1 MKVSGEKEQFASV
14 EKSSGKKRK
23 PAVSKNLV
31 IVESGAKAKTIEKIL
46 GPSFRVESC
55 YGHIK
60 DLPKKKLGVDI
71 EHNFEPTYQIIP
83 GRGKI
88 LKKLRALSEK
98 MDEIYLASDLD
109 REGEAISWHLSQ
121 ELKHPKKVRIV
132 FNQVTRDALKK
143 AIENPGEIDLNKVD
157 AQQGRRVLDRLV
169 GYKISPLLWKKVK
182 RGLSAGRV
190 QSVAVRLI
198 CEREEEIEKF
208 SSREYWTISAKFSSS
223 QRAASLEAK
232 LYSIQGKKAQ
242 IPREGQAHE
251 HAERIGKEAFQVA
264 GWEEK
269 EKARWPSPPFTTS
282 TLQQVAGYRLGFS
295 TARTMRLAQGL
306 YEGRDIGGK
315 ERVGLITYMR
325 TDSIRVAKEAQLEA
339 RNFLKKEFST
349 QFIPQRTPIYKN
361 RKSSQDAHEAIRPT
375 RISRTPALLKDHLSK
390 DHLKLYD
397 LIWKRFLASQMEKA
411 LMKISTVDIEGGE
424 YVFKA
429 QATEIRFPGFMAILK
444 EKADK
449 GSVLPSFKIGI
460 KLALEEIT
468 SRQEFTQSPSRY
480 TEASLVKTLE
490 EKGIGRPSTYAPTIS
505 TIRQRQYIILNR
517 GVLIPTS
524 LARLVNELLVE
535 NLPIILDTEFSARME
550 EGLDT
555 VESGKRKWN
564 DLVEEFYQH
573 FEKELR
579 VAESAM
585 RDIKKEGL
593 KTSKTMCERCGGTMI
608 LKFGRW
614 GEFLACSN
622 YPDCKNTM
630 PVMKKTGTECLS
642 SGCKGEVIE
651 RISNKGKVFF
661 GCSRFPECKFI
672 SAQEPI
678 PRKCPHCTSP
688 YLIRFKDGFKCPAC
702 RKLIKDEIV
711 TKRKIG
717 KIPYKIIKKSN
728 ETKIG

>member
-1 MKVSGEKEQFASV
+1 MKVSRKKSSLPV
-14 EKSSGKKRK
+14 VKKSSGKKRK
-23 PAVSKNLV
+23 PAVSKSLV

-60 DLPKKKLGVDI
+60 DLPKNKLGVDI
-71 EHNFEPTYQIIP
+71 ENSFEPTYQIIP
-83 GRGKI
+83 GREKI
-88 LKKLRALSEK
+88 LKKLRVLSEK
-98 MDEIYLASDLD
+98 MDKIYLASDLD
-109 REGEAISWHLSQ
+109 REGEAISWHLSK
-121 ELKHPKKVRIV
+121 ELKHPKKVRII

-143 AIENPGEIDLNKVD
+143 AIESPGDIDLNKVD

-190 QSVAVRLI
+190 QSVAVRII
-198 CEREEEIEKF
+198 CEREDEIEKF
-208 SSREYWTISAKFSSS
+208 SSREYWIISAKFSPPE
-223 QRAASLEAK
+223 RAISLEAK

-242 IPREGQAHE
+242 IPREEQAHE
-251 HAERIGKEAFQVA
+251 HAERIGRQAFQVA
-264 GWEEK
+264 GWEE
-269 EKARWPSPPFTTS
+269 EERARWPSPPLTTS
-282 TLQQVAGYRLGFS
+282 TLQQISGYRLGFS
-295 TARTMRLAQGL
+295 TAKTMRLAQNL
-306 YEGRDIGGK
+306 YEGQDVGEK

-325 TDSIRVAKEAQLEA
+325 TDSTRVAKEAQLEA
-339 RNFLKKEFST
+339 RDFLKKEFSKE
-349 QFIPQRTPIYKN
+349 FIPQRTPAYKN

-375 RISRTPALLKDHLSK
+375 RISRTPALLKDHLPK
-390 DHLKLYD
+390 DHLRLYD

-411 LMKISTVDIEGGE
+411 LMKISTVDIQGGE

-429 QATEIRFPGFMAILK
+429 QATEMKFPGFMAILE

-449 GSVLPSFKIGI
+449 GSALPSLKIGI

-468 SRQEFTQSPSRY
+468 SKQGFTQPPSRY

-505 TIRQRQYIILNR
+505 TILRRQYVNLNR

-524 LARLVNELLVE
+524 LARQVNELLVE
-535 NLPIILDTEFSARME
+535 NLPTILDTEFSARME

-585 RDIKKEGL
+585 RDVKKEGS
-593 KTSKTMCERCGGTMI
+593 KTSKEMCKKCGATMI
-608 LKFGRW
+608 LKFGRF

-622 YPDCKNTM
+622 HPECKSTM
-630 PVMKKTGTECLS
+630 PVMKKTGTGCLS
-642 SGCKGEVIE
+642 PGCKGEIIE

-661 GCSRFPECKFI
+661 GCSKFPECKFI

-688 YLIRFKDGFKCPAC
+688 YLIRFRDGFKCPAC

-711 TKRKIG
+711 TKGTIG
-717 KIPYKIIKKSN
+717 KISYKIIKKSN
-728 ETKIG
+728 ETKVG